1 MGWYGRRVEVSAK
14 TLTTHHGEVSSL
26 CWRERYVHNY
36 LVSVCLRSVQK
47 RSDIVALSSFFSLPP
62 CERKSILDEPMLDD
76 ATQDTPINNRK
87 WTQASDNAIAITGTP
102 NQRSRCA
109 AERLHHRRWRC
120 PSYTTKRRS
129 SSSSEK

>member
-1 MGWYGRRVEVSAK
+1 MKSSALGLFYYYVF
-14 TLTTHHGEVSSL
+14 TLIREYLRFQGKNTIFSKSFLPHRQSFPIVNSL
-26 CWRERYVHNY
+26 G
-36 LVSVCLRSVQK
+36 
-47 RSDIVALSSFFSLPP
+47 
-62 CERKSILDEPMLDD
+62 ERKSILDEPMLDD
-76 ATQDTPINNRK
+76 ATQDAPINNRK

-120 PSYTTKRRS
+120 PSYTKRRS